1 MSGYLIKDTTKE
13 ERIALIRSW
22 QEPDD
27 CVEGRGIDL
36 FDMYDAYIKGEKEIS
51 QINAEFQTS
60 YVKSEESMERP
71 EEEYSSTSGEIMKL
85 KQMLDD
91 GILTEDEFA
100 AAKKRVL
107 GL

>member
-22 QEPDD
+22 QEPD
-27 CVEGRGIDL
+27 L
-36 FDMYDAYIKGEKEIS
+36 FDMYDTYIKGEKEIS
-51 QINAEFQTS
+51 QINAEFQAS

>member
-1 MSGYLIKDTTKE
+1 M
-13 ERIALIRSW
+13 
-22 QEPDD
+22 
-27 CVEGRGIDL
+27 
-36 FDMYDAYIKGEKEIS
+36 FDMYYAYIKCEKEIS

>member
-1 MSGYLIKDTTKE
+1 
-13 ERIALIRSW
+13 
-22 QEPDD
+22 
-27 CVEGRGIDL
+27 
-36 FDMYDAYIKGEKEIS
+36 
-51 QINAEFQTS
+51 
-60 YVKSEESMERP
+60 MERP